1 MGFWSANTEYP
12 TIITR
17 SAFHI
22 DCTGIIPACEFKCP
36 QCVQEIES
44 TFALMQ
50 GVSKCYMEDEAE
62 GARIIVEHDPN
73 LVTAEKLMDTF
84 RRLPSFYKGFFV
96 PELRQ
101 T

>member
-1 MGFWSANTEYP
+1 MIA
-12 TIITR
+12 R

-22 DCTGIIPACEFKCP
+22 DCTPIIPACEFKCP

-44 TFALMQ
+44 TFASMQ
-50 GVSKCYMEDEAE
+50 GVSKCYMEDKEA

-73 LVTAEKLMDTF
+73 LVAAEKLMDAF
-84 RRLPSFYKGFFV
+84 RHLPSFHEGFFV
-96 PELRQ
+96 PKLLE